1 MEWKGTM
8 ETMDMETQRNKAE
21 RLRELHHGPTILILP
36 NAWDVA
42 SARIVANAGFPAI
55 ATTSAGVAAVLG
67 YADGQRISRDEML
80 SMVER
85 IAAAVDLPVTAD
97 MEAGYGDTPADA
109 AATAEGVIAAGAV
122 GLNLEDTLSGTSDAL
137 APLQAQ
143 VEKIAAIRAVGAA
156 RGVPL
161 VLNARTDVYLLGIGA
176 PEGRFDEAVTRLN
189 AYRQAGADCLFIPGV
204 RDAATIGRLVAA
216 IDGPVNILTG
226 PGAPPVAELERL
238 GVARASIGSAGMRA
252 TLGLMRRITAEL
264 RDQGSYD
271 SLAEGAMSFAEV
283 NALFER

>member
-1 MEWKGTM
+1 MEI
-8 ETMDMETQRNKAE
+8 QRNKAA
-21 RLRELHHGPTILILP
+21 RLRALHHGPTILILP

-137 APLQAQ
+137 ASVPAQ
-143 VEKIAAIRAVGAA
+143 LEKIAAIRAVSAA

-226 PGAPPVAELERL
+226 PGAPPVAELGRL

-252 TLGLMRRITAEL
+252 TLGLMRRIAAEL

-283 NALFER
+283 NALFEH